1 MNQSFSQNLM
11 NDGYLAINAR
21 RKIKGNKPKFL
32 KTSNQVLS
40 SNDDNETNQ
49 VILTVKGRGCWYG
62 CACVGMKS
70 GMTV

>member
-49 VILTVKGRGCWYG
+49 VILTVKG
-62 CACVGMKS
+62 
-70 GMTV
+70 